1 MGKIALA
8 YDHISKKEK
17 IQELSAVLYADS
29 FFYGLWDENAVLRKT
44 GYHPMESLDGVLKL
58 ISYYHQSLTSINVV
72 STLKPYVHLLSKH
85 KDNNY
90 FNIYFDGIYDLD
102 LLDQVRP
109 ISDSFTHEKKV
120 TLHYLPEKVTKL
132 IDKYKMDSKFAH
144 LSTAL
149 ANYMHRTNTDFICYK
164 SDRTIHFSVRKDGF
178 AYYNQYDCYYSQD
191 YIYFLMLI
199 RQAFFK
205 SSVKV
210 HICGEIKNGD
220 NILKSIKKYFSDI
233 TIIDAAVLLPK
244 AVADNP
250 STFFDLYLCRTCVS

>member
-58 ISYYHQSLTSINVV
+58 ISYYHQTLSSINVV

-90 FNIYFDGIYDLD
+90 FNIYFDGIYDLE
-102 LLDQVRP
+102 LLDQVMP
-109 ISDSFTHEKKV
+109 TSDNFSHEKKV
-120 TLHYLPEKVTKL
+120 TLHYLPESVAAL
-132 IDKYKMDSKFAH
+132 LNNYKMDAKFAH

-149 ANYMHRTNTDFICYK
+149 ANYMHRTETDFICYK
-164 SDRTIHFSVRKDGF
+164 SGRTIHFSVRKDGF
-178 AYYNQYDCYYSQD
+178 AYYNQYDCFYSQD

-205 SSVKV
+205 SEVKV

-220 NILKSIKKYFSDI
+220 NILKSIKKYIRDV
-233 TIIDAAVLLPK
+233 TIIDAAVLLMIS
-244 AVADNP
+244 VADSP
-250 STFFDLYLCRTCVS
+250 PTVFVLCQLRS